1 MGFYQY
7 LAAIDVHAVDCSGRV
22 DLQLGVARL
31 KALESELATR
41 PVLGGHR
48 KLIIDFR
55 NTIWESEEVHMQLSA
70 ITRRDFGLSSSNP
83 SLRVAFVNNRWSGA
97 ISESECWFVSEA
109 EAMHWLLR
117 PSE

>member
-1 MGFYQY
+1 
-7 LAAIDVHAVDCSGRV
+7 
-22 DLQLGVARL
+22 
-31 KALESELATR
+31 
-41 PVLGGHR
+41 
-48 KLIIDFR
+48 
-55 NTIWESEEVHMQLSA
+55 MQLSA